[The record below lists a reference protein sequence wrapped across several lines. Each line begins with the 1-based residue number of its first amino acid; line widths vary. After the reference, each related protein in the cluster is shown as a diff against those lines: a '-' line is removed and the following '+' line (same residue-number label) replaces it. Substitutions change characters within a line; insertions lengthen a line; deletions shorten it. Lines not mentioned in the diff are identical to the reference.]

1 MKTEPPIETSA
12 TMTTQPTPIDVPEA
26 IELIPAGI
34 IGHAVGD
41 ALGVS
46 VEFRSRDFLD
56 AHPVTGMQG
65 YGTHHQPPGT
75 WSDDTSLSLCL
86 ADSLCGGYDLADQA
100 RRFIAWMDEDLWT
113 AHGEVF
119 DIGGTTAEAIGRLS
133 ELLGEGGDVRL
144 AGPRGQYNNGNGSLM
159 RLLPLAMY
167 DAALPPADRIN
178 RAMDASCLT
187 HGHPRS
193 QIACAFYAE
202 LVAWLMRGA
211 PMDHAL
217 AKTQALFT
225 TFIEAEFPDERIAFS
240 RTLDPH
246 LAEYDR
252 EDISGSGY
260 VVHCLDAS
268 IWCNLN
274 ANTYAQAV
282 LAAVNLGED
291 TDTTGAVTGG
301 LAGLRFGL
309 GGIPDH
315 WRYQLARHDDIE
327 ALGDSFASA
336 CRDHWE
342 NQSHPSI

>member
-1 MKTEPPIETSA
+1 MTTALPPINFSVATETI
-12 TMTTQPTPIDVPEA
+12 T
-26 IELIPAGI
+26 AGI
-34 IGHAVGD
+34 MGHAVGD
-41 ALGVS
+41 AIGVP
-46 VEFRSRDFLD
+46 VEFHSRDYFD
-56 AHPVTGMQG
+56 TNPVTGMTA
-65 YGTHHQPPGT
+65 YGTHHQPSGT

-119 DIGGTTAEAIGRLS
+119 DIGGTTAEAIGRLI
-133 ELLGEGGDVRL
+133 ELLAEAGDPRV
-144 AGPRGQYNNGNGSLM
+144 AGPSGQCNNGNGSLM
-159 RLLPLAMY
+159 RLLPLAIY
-167 DAALPPADRIN
+167 DACLSSAERIN
-178 RAMDASCLT
+178 RTMDASCLT

-193 QIACAFYAE
+193 QIACAFQAE
-202 LVAWLMRGA
+202 MVSWLLRGA

-225 TFIEAEFPDERIAFS
+225 TFIEAEFPDERAAFT

-252 EDISGSGY
+252 DDISGSGY

-268 IWCNLN
+268 IWCNLR
-274 ANTYAQAV
+274 ANTFGDAV

-291 TDTTGAVTGG
+291 TDTTAAVTGG

-309 GGIPDH
+309 GGIPEH
-315 WRYQLARHDDIE
+315 WRYQIARHDDLE
-327 ALGDSFASA
+327 ELCARFAGACLG
-336 CRDHWE
+336 HWKE
-342 NQSHPSI
+342 GGSDA